1 MRHAHFPALRRR
13 LIAAVLLA
21 AATAACSDRSDPLAT
36 HSDIDAAR
44 ADWLAA
50 GLVDYRFELRID
62 AMAGT
67 PGYITIRVE
76 DDVVVSVEGEPWH
89 RRTITDLWDQLLAA
103 RESGDLHN
111 AVFDER
117 GVPVEFIR
125 GSLIDDSGA
134 RYLVRRFRPG

>member
-1 MRHAHFPALRRR
+1 MRHVHVSVLRRR
-13 LIAAVLLA
+13 LSAAVLLA
-21 AATAACSDRSDPLAT
+21 VATAACSDRSDPLAT

-50 GLVDYRFELRID
+50 GIVDYRFELRID
-62 AMAGT
+62 AQAGT
-67 PGYITIRVE
+67 SGYIAIRVE
-76 DDVVVSVEGEPWH
+76 DDTVVSVDGEPWQ
-89 RRTITDLWDQLLAA
+89 RMTIAALWDEILAA
-103 RESGDLHN
+103 REAGDLHN

-134 RYLVRRFRPG
+134 RFLVRRFRPG